1 MRTPS
6 LPPHTMRMQGMR
18 TQRQRKLPRLAKINA
33 MPARKP
39 TPTLRLRRL
48 AAELRRLRAEAGLT
62 REDVTERTGI
72 NEAPLYRLE
81 VARARPQTRTLT
93 ALLDLYGVPEA
104 DRAELVALSRQS
116 SEQSWLQSFPTE
128 LPEPYPTYIS
138 FEGEARTLL
147 NYECQF
153 IPGLLQTEDYARAA
167 LQRGNPTASKDEVQR
182 LVEARMG
189 RQAVLDRD
197 PPLRLWAIVDEA
209 ALHRPV
215 GGHEVMHAQLDRLTE
230 AAELPQITLQV
241 LPYEVGGHP
250 GMMGAF
256 AVLQYGD
263 VAASDVVYIESQAG
277 DLFLESET
285 DLSRFSAIFEHL
297 RALALPPEASV
308 SLIARIDRDLSA

>member
-1 MRTPS
+1 LPS
-6 LPPHTMRMQGMR
+6 
-18 TQRQRKLPRLAKINA
+18 LAKINP
-33 MPARKP
+33 MSARRP

-48 AAELRRLRAEAGLT
+48 AAELRRLRSDAGLT

-72 NEAPLYRLE
+72 NEATLYRLE

-93 ALLDLYGVPEA
+93 ALLNLYGVSDA

-116 SEQSWLQSFPTE
+116 NEQSWLQSFPTE
-128 LPEPYPTYIS
+128 LPEPYTTYIS

-197 PPLRLWAIVDEA
+197 PPLRLWAIADEA

-215 GGHEVMHAQLDRLTE
+215 GGHAVMRVQLERLTE

-256 AVLQYGD
+256 AVLQFGD
-263 VAASDVVYIESQAG
+263 VGGDVVYIESQAG

-285 DLSRFSAIFEHL
+285 ELNRFSAIFEHL
-297 RALALPPEASV
+297 RALALPPEASA
-308 SLIARIDRDLSA
+308 SLITRIARDLSV